1 MTNSTNTPLADN
13 TEVSK
18 LIQILTNENLNAESK
33 NFLAL
38 VQYMDTMEKQFNKV
52 LDELQEIKQQI
63 NDMPEQRKTIKAS
76 YQDAVQNLENQVHK
90 IKEQLANIKANI
102 IEGSKKAVDQLKQ
115 GGLSG
120 LNKVMDFLKIKNG
133 LSAVRD
139 NLNQSIASTE
149 KSIAKINAIS
159 NEYHEVGRH
168 VKNIGKAVRGKEPIQ
183 EKRENGRLSA
193 FVKKPF
199 ENDLKNLTKIKG
211 TIENAIASV
220 ENLDQSVRD
229 NQKAAAP
236 QNKPSILK
244 SLQTFREK
252 PPEKKAMVPVAE
264 KSHKTEN
271 SI

>member
-1 MTNSTNTPLADN
+1 MSDSTNTPLADN
-13 TEVSK
+13 IEVRK
-18 LIQILTNENLNAESK
+18 LLRILTNEDLNAESK

-52 LDELQEIKQQI
+52 LDELQEVKQQI
-63 NDMPEQRKTIKAS
+63 NAMPEQRKTIKTT
-76 YQDAVQNLENQVHK
+76 YQDAAQNLENQIHK

-102 IEGSKKAVDQLKQ
+102 IKGSKKAVDQLKW

-133 LSAVRD
+133 LTTARD

-168 VKNIGKAVRGKEPIQ
+168 VKNIGKAMSGKEPIQ
-183 EKRENGRLSA
+183 EKKENGRLSA

-220 ENLDQSVRD
+220 ENLNQSVRD
-229 NQKAAAP
+229 NQKAAAS

-244 SLQTFREK
+244 SLQTFKEK
-252 PPEKKAMVPVAE
+252 QPEKKDKVPVAG
-264 KSHKTEN
+264 KPQKTEN